1 MHRISY
7 ILYNYKEDFRP
18 EDFYIIGSNKIL
30 LNYITGVLPELDV
43 YGIRQMTMEELFI
56 RLLYEEWNGKIYR
69 VHPVS
74 QEAWKEQKGSTAWFE
89 KLEAYCQAYENQEI
103 PQESIVMEKTGVR
116 LMRPAMIREYLRD
129 NPLLSLESKI
139 LMLNKMLYARY
150 ENVITG
156 KVISF
161 TEKERKIL
169 DKKYSTYF
177 GNGKWNG
184 SVRTFYQ
191 DFLRTQQQEGIPI
204 EIPDTS
210 FDVYDLA
217 AMAYIYKRIKET
229 DPVREASHVVIDE
242 AQDFGMMVYRCLH
255 YCMRGCTYTV
265 MGDTSQNIHFGQG
278 LNDWEELRRL
288 ILRGTYDAFGLLRKS
303 YRNTGK
309 SQNLPRR
316 SFGMEISRSIRWNRS
331 FATESR

>member
-1 MHRISY
+1 M
-7 ILYNYKEDFRP
+7 
-18 EDFYIIGSNKIL
+18 
-30 LNYITGVLPELDV
+30 
-43 YGIRQMTMEELFI
+43 
-56 RLLYEEWNGKIYR
+56 
-69 VHPVS
+69 
-74 QEAWKEQKGSTAWFE
+74 
-89 KLEAYCQAYENQEI
+89 
-103 PQESIVMEKTGVR
+103 
-116 LMRPAMIREYLRD
+116 
-129 NPLLSLESKI
+129 
-139 LMLNKMLYARY
+139 
-150 ENVITG
+150 ITG

-191 DFLRTQQQEGIPI
+191 DFLRAQQQEGIPI

-255 YCMRGCTYTV
+255 YCMPVSYTHLDV
-265 MGDTSQNIHFGQG
+265 YKRQG
-278 LNDWEELRRL
+278 SDSGSVFSDR
-288 ILRGTYDAFGLLRKS
+288 DSRKS
-303 YRNTGK
+303 
-309 SQNLPRR
+309 R
-316 SFGMEISRSIRWNRS
+316 SVVPDVYKRQDITPSC
-331 FATESR
+331 

>member
-1 MHRISY
+1 
-7 ILYNYKEDFRP
+7 
-18 EDFYIIGSNKIL
+18 
-30 LNYITGVLPELDV
+30 
-43 YGIRQMTMEELFI
+43 
-56 RLLYEEWNGKIYR
+56 
-69 VHPVS
+69 
-74 QEAWKEQKGSTAWFE
+74 
-89 KLEAYCQAYENQEI
+89 
-103 PQESIVMEKTGVR
+103 
-116 LMRPAMIREYLRD
+116 MRPAMIREYLRD

-191 DFLRTQQQEGIPI
+191 DFLRAQQQEGIPI

-242 AQDFGMMVYRCLH
+242 AQDFGMMVYHCLH
-255 YCMRGCTYTV
+255 YCMRGCTYTI

-278 LNDWEELRRL
+278 LNDWEELRAL
-288 ILRGTYDAFGLLRKS
+288 ILR
-303 YRNTGK
+303 
-309 SQNLPRR
+309 
-316 SFGMEISRSIRWNRS
+316 
-331 FATESR
+331 

>member
-1 MHRISY
+1 MTTLIS
-7 ILYNYKEDFRP
+7 
-18 EDFYIIGSNKIL
+18 
-30 LNYITGVLPELDV
+30 
-43 YGIRQMTMEELFI
+43 M
-56 RLLYEEWNGKIYR
+56 
-69 VHPVS
+69 
-74 QEAWKEQKGSTAWFE
+74 
-89 KLEAYCQAYENQEI
+89 
-103 PQESIVMEKTGVR
+103 
-116 LMRPAMIREYLRD
+116 
-129 NPLLSLESKI
+129 ESKI
-139 LMLNKMLYARY
+139 LMLNKMLYAHY

-191 DFLRTQQQEGIPI
+191 DFLCAQQQEGIPI

-288 ILRGTYDAFGLLRKS
+288 ILREHTMHSDCFEKAIETRW
-303 YRNTGK
+303 K

-316 SFGMEISRSIRWNRS
+316 SFGMEIFRYIRWNRS